1 MEHEQILQLM
11 EAMANSSL
19 SELEYSEKETRL
31 VLKKANSGMIP
42 AAAVRE
48 NSLTDGG
55 AASAAECVQPERFP
69 SVVPDG
75 MDTEHIVKSPLVG
88 TFYSTPSED
97 AEPFI
102 HVGDAVKKGQVLG
115 IIETMKLM
123 NEIECEADGIVT
135 AILVENE
142 QVVEYGQPLF
152 RIR

>member
-31 VLKKANSGMIP
+31 VLKKANPGMVP
-42 AAAVRE
+42 AAAIQESGPAERCLVP
-48 NSLTDGG
+48 
-55 AASAAECVQPERFP
+55 AAECGPTERFP

-75 MDTEHIVKSPLVG
+75 MEAEHIVKSPLVG

-97 AEPFI
+97 AEPFVR
-102 HVGDAVKKGQVLG
+102 VGDAVKKGQVLG